1 MIFYFIFPFIEKI
14 ISHEVYFEVKSDKNQ
29 NEDDHNLI
37 FTEDPTRKNNIVIT
51 LKALTFI

>member
-51 LKALTFI
+51 WKALTFI